1 MPDCELR
8 KASASDTDTVYR
20 LITELKQTEYDRQ
33 RFAESFRRNLQ
44 NPSYHYQLAFLNGE
58 AVGLIGMQ
66 IQFPL
71 NQNHWTGEVQELVV
85 APQSRGQRVGQALL
99 AWAEHTA
106 RQQGASVM
114 ELSSNKV
121 RTDAHRFYRR
131 EGYQQSHF
139 RFKKVL

>member
-1 MPDCELR
+1 MPACELR
-8 KASASDTDTVYR
+8 HARTSDTDTVYR

-33 RFAESFRRNLQ
+33 RFAEGFAQNLQ
-44 NPSYHYQLAFLNGE
+44 NPSYHYQLAFLDGE

-66 IQFPL
+66 MQFPL

-85 APQSRGQRVGQALL
+85 APHRRGQQVGQALL
-99 AWAEHTA
+99 AWAEDTA

-114 ELSSNKV
+114 ELSSNKA
-121 RTDAHRFYRR
+121 RTDAHRFYLR
-131 EGYQQSHF
+131 EGYQQSHL